1 MRAIYP
7 EALIVSQMPGSF
19 ARAPYPHTVV
29 FDTLGLYR
37 EGTMFTHAADTI
49 VDEEN
54 PWTGAKTRPVH
65 KHRWLWEKANGPI
78 PEGHVL
84 KCLDGDKTN
93 CDPSNWEL
101 ISREVLPHLS
111 GRFGFAYD
119 QAEPEVK
126 PAMMAVA
133 KLKHAVK
140 QARSKARSA

>member
-1 MRAIYP
+1 MKK
-7 EALIVSQMPGSF
+7 
-19 ARAPYPHTVV
+19 
-29 FDTLGLYR
+29 TLGQVR
-37 EGTMFTHAADTI
+37 RRGPFISTDGFGD
-49 VDEEN
+49 
-54 PWTGAKTRPVH
+54 
-65 KHRWLWEKANGPI
+65 GPI

-140 QARSKARSA
+140 QARSKVRSG